1 MINYD
6 ERLNELQEQIAS
18 KNRLETVL
26 KTLRKQQEE
35 LEEKVAE
42 LECKKWKEQA
52 DVECMEKRS
61 LTNFFYYVVGKM
73 DEKLTAERQ
82 EAYQAAVSYD
92 VACKEL
98 EAVKK
103 DIKRYELEY
112 GKVHRSEEQYQ
123 LVLKEKIEAL
133 KLTGT
138 PEADEIQQLEEKITR
153 LATQEKEIQEAIS
166 AGKSAKYMVE
176 SIMSSLSGAEGWG
189 TWDLLGGG
197 LIADISKYGYLE
209 EAQYQVEKLQIAL
222 RRFQTEL
229 EDVQLQLNAS
239 VNIDGFLRFADYFL
253 DGLVA
258 DWLVLEKINASQ
270 LRVRDTSNK
279 LEQVLTRLNAMLK
292 KVNEEQAVLKGE
304 LNGLVRKT
312 KSLTT

>member
-26 KTLRKQQEE
+26 KALRKQQEE

-103 DIKRYELEY
+103 DIKRYTIYLTSNSV
-112 GKVHRSEEQYQ
+112 G
-123 LVLKEKIEAL
+123 I
-133 KLTGT
+133 KLCCN
-138 PEADEIQQLEEKITR
+138 AKN
-153 LATQEKEIQEAIS
+153 S
-166 AGKSAKYMVE
+166 AGTIIATYLFLIVFTPHPKYKPSSANAVDIGKTTTLIIA
-176 SIMSSLSGAEGWG
+176 SHKGIGAIIIG
-189 TWDLLGGG
+189 
-197 LIADISKYGYLE
+197 A
-209 EAQYQVEKLQIAL
+209 A
-222 RRFQTEL
+222 
-229 EDVQLQLNAS
+229 
-239 VNIDGFLRFADYFL
+239 
-253 DGLVA
+253 
-258 DWLVLEKINASQ
+258 
-270 LRVRDTSNK
+270 
-279 LEQVLTRLNAMLK
+279 
-292 KVNEEQAVLKGE
+292 
-304 LNGLVRKT
+304 
-312 KSLTT
+312 